1 MKWCRINIKADSD
14 SWGHETWL
22 PLELIIT
29 CKLQPPPA
37 RTPSLGIFLV
47 QTKNTSI
54 FYLAE
59 KPPQSIRVLV
69 EKMKFLSSLVVALA
83 ALPAVL
89 AMNQKMPAIVYFR
102 EDSTPDSVIEKAK
115 KTLIEAGGKIT
126 HTYAI
131 IKWVSQ
137 ARLLDFN

>member
-1 MKWCRINIKADSD
+1 MQ
-14 SWGHETWL
+14 
-22 PLELIIT
+22 PL
-29 CKLQPPPA
+29 PA

-47 QTKNTSI
+47 QSKNTSI

-59 KPPQSIRVLV
+59 KPPQTIRVLV

-83 ALPAVL
+83 ALPAAL
-89 AMNQKMPAIVYFR
+89 AMNQKMPAIVYFS

-126 HTYAI
+126 HTYTI
-131 IKWVSQ
+131 IK
-137 ARLLDFN
+137 